1 VSVPSI
7 AGYRLY
13 SGQFSRVYTRET
25 DLGMTTTSSVG
36 GLATGVTYYFA
47 VTAYD
52 TNGLESGFSS
62 EISYTVPPANNAPL
76 VELTFPVN
84 GATYTAPAEIDL
96 AASVIANG
104 QTITKV
110 QFYNGTDLIGESSLP
125 PYSFAWTGVGA
136 GTFNLTA
143 LATDLLADR
152 ITSQPIAVVVTP
164 PPDSSGVNGYVI
176 KEIPGTARNG
186 YSGFLGMQVI
196 VGAAPISVT
205 ALGRMKADG
214 NGGTHTVKLVNAAD
228 GTDVPGG
235 AVSIAMD
242 GVSVGQFRYANLDS
256 PVVLAA
262 GVAYYLV
269 SHETAGGDF
278 WYYDDT
284 IVTTASV
291 ASEISA
297 VWGDGGQWHVSGG
310 AGQSYGPL
318 DFKYATPPTS
328 TPPTPPP
335 TNPPPAISPTQYVTS
350 SAPGLPRNGF
360 SGFAGMQI
368 VVGPAPVTVTELG
381 RMMADGNTGT
391 HTVKFV
397 NAADGTDVPG
407 GTVSI
412 DMSTGMVGQFQYAHL
427 GAPVV
432 LSAGSTYY
440 LVSQEAAGGDFWFYD
455 DTTITTTSVASEIS
469 AAWVGSGGQWNLNG
483 AAGQSFGPLDFKYT
497 QN

>member
-1 VSVPSI
+1 MNRLEIAESAKPILARTTGSASSRQEITEIPSSKNAVPFCWPPKLKLKRFPGLVRALLILAAWMTAGQISQALTLAWDAVSVPSI

-136 GTFNLTA
+136 GTFNLIA

-176 KEIPGTARNG
+176 KEIPAG
-186 YSGFLGMQVI
+186 GFMAYQVI
-196 VGAAPISVT
+196 GYACRQHHRAVQICVSKLT
-205 ALGRMKADG
+205 HG
-214 NGGTHTVKLVNAAD
+214 N
-228 GTDVPGG
+228 
-235 AVSIAMD
+235 AV
-242 GVSVGQFRYANLDS
+242 
-256 PVVLAA
+256 
-262 GVAYYLV
+262 
-269 SHETAGGDF
+269 H
-278 WYYDDT
+278 
-284 IVTTASV
+284 
-291 ASEISA
+291 
-297 VWGDGGQWHVSGG
+297 
-310 AGQSYGPL
+310 
-318 DFKYATPPTS
+318 
-328 TPPTPPP
+328 
-335 TNPPPAISPTQYVTS
+335 
-350 SAPGLPRNGF
+350 RN
-360 SGFAGMQI
+360 
-368 VVGPAPVTVTELG
+368 
-381 RMMADGNTGT
+381 
-391 HTVKFV
+391 
-397 NAADGTDVPG
+397 
-407 GTVSI
+407 
-412 DMSTGMVGQFQYAHL
+412 
-427 GAPVV
+427 
-432 LSAGSTYY
+432 
-440 LVSQEAAGGDFWFYD
+440 
-455 DTTITTTSVASEIS
+455 
-469 AAWVGSGGQWNLNG
+469 
-483 AAGQSFGPLDFKYT
+483 
-497 QN
+497 